1 VNAYTCMSQRD
12 IPSVQEENGEEVIA
26 TTVELVC
33 KVAQFKIAP
42 AGPHGEESQLILAGA
57 VNAPLLLATKGLT
70 TLRKPAG
77 ELTHTVCP
85 VVFAK

>member
-1 VNAYTCMSQRD
+1 MMPTRSTLEQQRTQRANAYTCVSPRD
-12 IPSVQEENGEEVIA
+12 IPSVQEENGEEVIV

-57 VNAPLLLATKGLT
+57 VNAPLLLA
-70 TLRKPAG
+70 
-77 ELTHTVCP
+77 
-85 VVFAK
+85 